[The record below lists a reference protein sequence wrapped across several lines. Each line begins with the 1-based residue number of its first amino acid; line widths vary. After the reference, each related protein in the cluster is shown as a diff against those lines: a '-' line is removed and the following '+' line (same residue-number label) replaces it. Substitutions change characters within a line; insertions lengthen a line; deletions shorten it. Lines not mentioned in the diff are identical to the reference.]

1 LSVYEDIDDDDSSDE
16 EVKDDFQ
23 DTENNS
29 EKVVN

>member
-29 EKVVN
+29 EKVIN